1 MISSLS
7 SFDMKSSFSLS
18 SLLACALWTAATA
31 NSSAE
36 SSPYR
41 GLWVGEVALGKVNEV
56 TVPLDAQN
64 VPRAPDPNSPTPT
77 FDAATF
83 RVIVHVDAM
92 GRASLLK
99 QVAILARK
107 ADLQKTESDM
117 ALVTDERLY
126 GSFPPQAA
134 SRISSVV
141 FDFGDAKATAAVNQV
156 IDRAATA
163 AATAAAQGGA
173 TKATVKTAATNAAT
187 PVIQQADAAEAFS
200 NFLQTSLNAGK
211 VRDIANNVG
220 NALATAQGKAND
232 LKNGSFYQD
241 TRGVEMVQA
250 IVDSLAALP
259 PGTTQAQREQAALN
273 TAAAFA
279 ETDQAYDRFLSG
291 ELIGDA
297 IAAAAEKAAS
307 TAEGIAFKP
316 VTAFQSAD
324 SGAAVAAV
332 SAAHGLVTGD
342 EIAVQG
348 AALAAYNGL
357 HKITRLDNDT
367 FRIATPFVAGGSIGG
382 YAASNNIAP
391 LRVSSPGHGLSDGA
405 RITVRGSLAAYN
417 GIHLVT
423 VVDAN
428 TFTIPVAFASD
439 PLDRGVWS
447 SKTNEIGNFESAPG
461 GVSGV
466 KITSPNHGLDNGQVI
481 EIQGAGQASYNGLKT
496 ITRIDANSF
505 TIPVAF
511 GGNPAI
517 KGTWD
522 IPEEITALAPPAAV
536 PTRVSFTNHRLTSGD
551 RIVVS
556 GSGKEEY
563 NGEQVVT
570 VIDANSF
577 SIPVPWDASTG
588 DPAVKGIW
596 APASGGRFRKTAA
609 IRAAIDQVAKVSEA
623 RTKALNVKL
632 TSYSDTRA
640 PDAMELLLSTIIAE
654 AALSD
659 SPLSAEIAGLAEKA
673 GREALSGSVIRY
685 PRPTTV
691 PSTDYTAFVRST
703 TFSGSI
709 ATAAE
714 AAATA
719 AMKEKADLLAT
730 PASIK
735 DKARE
740 AAINA
745 LSSVLSAAS
754 RSLLTELPMTGSFGT
769 SLATEIV
776 LPANHPTNPFRH
788 RRHPD
793 HTTGFDIRRLV
804 NLTFQP
810 TDGQLLSRTG
820 YGVDRISGTYAEEI
834 FGLHKPLGPSKNT
847 GLKVAGTFQ
856 LHRISLIDA
865 LNGR

>member
-1 MISSLS
+1 
-7 SFDMKSSFSLS
+7 MKSSFSLS

-64 VPRAPDPNSPTPT
+64 VPRAPDPNTPTST
-77 FDAATF
+77 FDAANF

-126 GSFPPQAA
+126 GSFPAQAA

-156 IDRAATA
+156 IER
-163 AATAAAQGGA
+163 AAAQAVIAAALPGA
-173 TKATVKTAATNAAT
+173 TKASVKAAAQSAATS
-187 PVIQQADAAEAFS
+187 VIGQADAAEAFS
-200 NFLQTSLNAGK
+200 NFLQTSLNAAK
-211 VRDIANNVG
+211 VREIANG
-220 NALATAQGKAND
+220 TTQISSILPAANS

-241 TRGVEMVQA
+241 TRGIEMLNAIQA
-250 IVDSLAALP
+250 TLTALP
-259 PGTTQAQREQAALN
+259 ASATPQQREQAALN

-279 ETDQAYDRFLSG
+279 ETDQGYDRFLAS
-291 ELIGDA
+291 ELVGDA
-297 IAAAAEKAAS
+297 ISAAAEKAAS
-307 TAEGIAFKP
+307 AAEGIAFKP
-316 VTAFQSAD
+316 ITAFQSAD

-332 SAAHGLVTGD
+332 SAAHGLVSTD

-348 AALAAYNGL
+348 AAISAYNGL
-357 HKITRLDNDT
+357 HKIVTLDPNS

-382 YAASNNIAP
+382 FAASNNIAP

-405 RITVRGSLAAYN
+405 RITVRGSLAGYN

-447 SKTNEIGNFESAPG
+447 SKSGEIANFESAPG

-466 KITSPNHGLDNGQVI
+466 KITSANHGLDNGQVI

-522 IPEEITALAPPAAV
+522 IPEEITAFAPPAAV
-536 PTRVSFTNHRLTSGD
+536 PTRIFFTNHRLTSGD
-551 RIVVS
+551 RIVIS
-556 GSGKEEY
+556 GSGKAEY
-563 NGEQVVT
+563 NGEQTVT
-570 VIDANSF
+570 VIDANTF
-577 SIPVPWDASTG
+577 SIPIPWDTATG
-588 DPAVKGIW
+588 DPTVKGTW
-596 APASGGRFRKTAA
+596 APGSGGQWRKTAA
-609 IRAAIDQVAKVSEA
+609 IRAALDQVAKVSEA

-640 PDAMELLLSTIIAE
+640 PDAMELLLSSIVAE

-659 SPLSAEIAGLAEKA
+659 SPLSSEIATLAEKA
-673 GREALSGSVIRY
+673 GRDALSDSVARY
-685 PRPTTV
+685 SRPTTV
-691 PSTDYTAFVRST
+691 PSTDYTDFVRST
-703 TFSGSI
+703 TFSGSV

-714 AAATA
+714 AVATA
-719 AMKEKADLLAT
+719 VWKEKSDLLAT
-730 PASIK
+730 SASMK
-735 DKARE
+735 DKGRE

-745 LSSVLSAAS
+745 LSSVFAAAS
-754 RSLLTELPMTGSFGT
+754 RSLLTELPMTGNFGA

-804 NLTFQP
+804 NLSFQP
-810 TDGQLLSRTG
+810 VDGQVLSRTG

-834 FGLHKPLGPSKNT
+834 FGLHKPLGPSKNV

-856 LHRISLIDA
+856 LHRISLIDT

>member
-1 MISSLS
+1 
-7 SFDMKSSFSLS
+7 MKPSFSLS

-64 VPRAPDPNSPTPT
+64 VPRAPDPNTPTPT
-77 FDAATF
+77 FDAANF

-156 IDRAATA
+156 IDRAAAA
-163 AATAAAQGGA
+163 AATAATQSGA
-173 TKATVKTAATNAAT
+173 TKTTVKTAAQNAAT
-187 PVIQQADAAEAFS
+187 PVINEADAAEAFS
-200 NFLQTSLNAGK
+200 DFLQANLDATK
-211 VRDIANNVG
+211 VRAIANG
-220 NALATAQGKAND
+220 GSTSAARTAANA

-241 TRGVEMVQA
+241 TRGIEMLDA
-250 IVDSLAALP
+250 IEATLAALP
-259 PGTTQAQREQAALN
+259 PSATQQQREQAALN

-279 ETDQAYDRFLSG
+279 ETDQAYDRFLAG

-297 IAAAAEKAAS
+297 IAAAAEKAAG

-316 VTAFQSAD
+316 ISAFQSAD

-332 SAAHGLVTGD
+332 STAHGLVTGD

-348 AALAAYNGL
+348 AALSAYNGL

-367 FRIATPFVAGGSIGG
+367 FRIATPFVAGGAIAGF
-382 YAASNNIAP
+382 APSNNIAP
-391 LRVSSPGHGLSDGA
+391 LRVSSPGHGLSDGT
-405 RITVRGSLAAYN
+405 RITVRGSLADYN
-417 GIHLVT
+417 GSHLVT
-423 VVDAN
+423 VVDAD

-447 SKTNEIGNFESAPG
+447 SRSGDIVNLESAPDG
-461 GVSGV
+461 SAGV

-481 EIQGAGQASYNGLKT
+481 EIQGSGQASYNGLKT

-522 IPEEITALAPPAAV
+522 IPEEITAFAPPAAV
-536 PTRVSFTNHRLTSGD
+536 PTRISFTNHRLTTGD
-551 RIVVS
+551 RIVIS
-556 GSGKEEY
+556 GSDKAEY

-577 SIPVPWDASTG
+577 SIPIPWDAATG
-588 DPAVKGIW
+588 DPGVKGTW
-596 APASGGRFRKTAA
+596 VPASGGQWRKTAA
-609 IRAAIDQVAKVSEA
+609 IRAALDQVAKVSEA

-640 PDAMELLLSTIIAE
+640 PDALELVLSTIVAE

-659 SPLSAEIAGLAEKA
+659 SPLSAEIAALAEKA
-673 GREALSGSVIRY
+673 GREALSNSVVRY

-691 PSTDYTAFVRST
+691 PSTDYTDFVRSS
-703 TFSGSI
+703 TFSGSV

-719 AMKEKADLLAT
+719 ALKEKADLLAT
-730 PASIK
+730 PASIN

-745 LSSVLSAAS
+745 LSSVLAAAS
-754 RSLLTELPMTGSFGT
+754 RSLLTELPMTGDFGT
-769 SLATEIV
+769 ALATEIV

-804 NLTFQP
+804 NLSFQP
-810 TDGQLLSRTG
+810 VDGQLLSRTG

-834 FGLHKPLGPSKNT
+834 FGLHKPLGPSKNI

-856 LHRISLIDA
+856 LHRVSLIDT

>member
-1 MISSLS
+1 
-7 SFDMKSSFSLS
+7 MKPTFSLS
-18 SLLACALWTAATA
+18 SLLACALWTAAA
-31 NSSAE
+31 PDASAE
-36 SSPYR
+36 ASPYR

-64 VPRAPDPNSPTPT
+64 IPRAPDPNTPTPT
-77 FDAATF
+77 ADAANF
-83 RVIVHVDAM
+83 RLIVHVDAM

-107 ADLQKTESDM
+107 SDLQKTESDM

-141 FDFGDAKATAAVNQV
+141 FDFGDAKATAAVNEV
-156 IDRAATA
+156 IERAAAA
-163 AATAAAQGGA
+163 AATAAQSS
-173 TKATVKTAATNAAT
+173 TSQATVKTAAQNAAT
-187 PVIQQADAAEAFS
+187 PVISQADAAEAFS
-200 NFLQTSLNAGK
+200 SFLQANLDAVK
-211 VRDIANNVG
+211 VRAIANG
-220 NALATAQGKAND
+220 GSTSAARTAANA

-241 TRGVEMVQA
+241 TRGIEMIDA
-250 IVDSLAALP
+250 IEAALASLP
-259 PGTTQAQREQAALN
+259 PTATAAEKEKAALN

-279 ETDQAYDRFLSG
+279 ETDQGYDRFLAG

-297 IAAAAEKAAS
+297 IEAAAEKAAS
-307 TAEGIAFKP
+307 TAEGIAFAP
-316 VTAFQSAD
+316 ISAFQSAD

-332 SAAHGLVTGD
+332 SSAHGLVTGD

-348 AALAAYNGL
+348 AALSAYNGL
-357 HKITRLDNDT
+357 HKITRLDANSIK
-367 FRIATPFVAGGSIGG
+367 IATPFVAGGAIGG
-382 YAASNNIAP
+382 FAASNNIAP
-391 LRVSSPGHGLSDGA
+391 LRVTSPGHGLSDGS
-405 RITVRGSLAAYN
+405 RITVRGSLSAYN
-417 GIHLVT
+417 GSHLVT

-428 TFTIPVAFASD
+428 TFSLPIAFASD

-447 SKTNEIGNFESAPG
+447 AKAGDIVNFESAPG

-466 KITSPNHGLDNGQVI
+466 KITSPGHGLDNGAVI

-496 ITRIDANSF
+496 ITRIDADSF

-511 GGNPAI
+511 GGNPAV

-522 IPEEITALAPPAAV
+522 VPEEIAAFAPPAAV
-536 PTRVSFTNHRLTSGD
+536 PTRIAFTNHRLTSGD

-556 GSGKEEY
+556 GSGKAEY
-563 NGEQVVT
+563 NGEHVVT
-570 VIDANSF
+570 VIDANTF
-577 SIPVPWDASTG
+577 SIPIPWDSATG
-588 DPAVKGIW
+588 DPGVKGTW
-596 APASGGRFRKTAA
+596 APASGGQWRKTAA
-609 IRAAIDQVAKVSEA
+609 IRAALDQVAKVAEA

-640 PDAMELLLSTIIAE
+640 PDALELVLSTIVAE
-654 AALSD
+654 AALSG
-659 SPLSAEIAGLAEKA
+659 SPLSTEIAALAETA
-673 GREALSGSVIRY
+673 GREALSGAVVRY
-685 PRPTTV
+685 PRPTAA
-691 PSTDYTAFVRST
+691 PSTDYTAFVRSS

-709 ATAAE
+709 VTAAE

-719 AMKEKADLLAT
+719 AIKEKKDLLAT

-735 DKARE
+735 DKAKE

-745 LSSVLSAAS
+745 LAPVLAAAS
-754 RSLLTELPMTGSFGT
+754 RSLLTELPMSGDFAN
-769 SLATEIV
+769 SLATEVV

-793 HTTGFDIRRLV
+793 HTTGIDIRRLV
-804 NLTFQP
+804 NLSFQP
-810 TDGQLLSRTG
+810 VNGQTLTRTG
-820 YGVDRISGTYAEEI
+820 YGVDRISGIYAEEI
-834 FGLHKPLGPSKNT
+834 HGLHKPLGPAKNT

-856 LHRISLIDA
+856 LHRVSLIDT

>member
-1 MISSLS
+1 
-7 SFDMKSSFSLS
+7 MKPSFSLS

-64 VPRAPDPNSPTPT
+64 VPRAPDPNTPTPT
-77 FDAATF
+77 FDAANF

-156 IDRAATA
+156 IDRAAAA
-163 AATAAAQGGA
+163 AATAATQSGA
-173 TKATVKTAATNAAT
+173 TKTTVKTAAQNAAT
-187 PVIQQADAAEAFS
+187 PVINEADAAEAFS
-200 NFLQTSLNAGK
+200 DFLQANLDATK
-211 VRDIANNVG
+211 VRAIANG
-220 NALATAQGKAND
+220 GSTSAARTAANA

-241 TRGVEMVQA
+241 TRGIEMLDA
-250 IVDSLAALP
+250 IEATLAALP
-259 PGTTQAQREQAALN
+259 PSATQQQREQAALN

-279 ETDQAYDRFLSG
+279 ETDQAYDRFLAG

-297 IAAAAEKAAS
+297 IAAAAEKAAG

-316 VTAFQSAD
+316 ISAFQSAD
-324 SGAAVAAV
+324 SGAAVAAI
-332 SAAHGLVTGD
+332 STAHGLVTGD

-348 AALAAYNGL
+348 AALSAYNGL

-367 FRIATPFVAGGSIGG
+367 FRIATPFVAGGAIAGF
-382 YAASNNIAP
+382 APSNNIAP
-391 LRVSSPGHGLSDGA
+391 LRVSSPGHGLSDGT
-405 RITVRGSLAAYN
+405 RITVRGSLADYN
-417 GIHLVT
+417 GSHLVT
-423 VVDAN
+423 VVDAD

-447 SKTNEIGNFESAPG
+447 SRSGDIVNFESAPDG
-461 GVSGV
+461 SAGV

-481 EIQGAGQASYNGLKT
+481 EIQGSGQASYNGLKT

-522 IPEEITALAPPAAV
+522 IPEEITAFAPPAAV
-536 PTRVSFTNHRLTSGD
+536 PTRISFTNHRLTTGD
-551 RIVVS
+551 RIVIS
-556 GSGKEEY
+556 GSDKAEY

-577 SIPVPWDASTG
+577 SIPIPWDATTG
-588 DPAVKGIW
+588 DPGVKGTW
-596 APASGGRFRKTAA
+596 VPASGGQWRKTAA
-609 IRAAIDQVAKVSEA
+609 IRAALDQVAKVSEA

-640 PDAMELLLSTIIAE
+640 PDALELVLSTIVAE

-659 SPLSAEIAGLAEKA
+659 SPLSAEIAALAEKA
-673 GREALSGSVIRY
+673 GRETLSDSVVRY

-691 PSTDYTAFVRST
+691 PSTDYTDFVRSS
-703 TFSGSI
+703 TFSGSV

-719 AMKEKADLLAT
+719 ALKEKADLLAT
-730 PASIK
+730 PASIN

-745 LSSVLSAAS
+745 LSSVLAAAS
-754 RSLLTELPMTGSFGT
+754 RSLLTELPMTGDFGT
-769 SLATEIV
+769 ALATQIV

-804 NLTFQP
+804 NLSFQP
-810 TDGQLLSRTG
+810 VDGQLLSRTG
-820 YGVDRISGTYAEEI
+820 YGVDRISGIYAEEI
-834 FGLHKPLGPSKNT
+834 FGLHKPLGPSKNI

-856 LHRISLIDA
+856 LHRVSLIDT

>member
-1 MISSLS
+1 VISSLS

-18 SLLACALWTAATA
+18 SLLACALWTAATV

-64 VPRAPDPNSPTPT
+64 VPRAPDPSTPTPT
-77 FDAATF
+77 FDAANF

-156 IDRAATA
+156 IENAAA
-163 AATAAAQGGA
+163 AATTAASQPGA
-173 TKATVKTAATNAAT
+173 TKSTVKTAAQNAAT
-187 PVIQQADAAEAFS
+187 PVINQADVAEAFS
-200 NFLQTSLNAGK
+200 DFLQANLDAAK
-211 VRDIANNVG
+211 VRAIANG
-220 NALATAQGKAND
+220 GSTSAARTAANA

-241 TRGVEMVQA
+241 TRGIEMIDA
-250 IVDSLAALP
+250 IEASLAALP
-259 PGTTQAQREQAALN
+259 SGATQAQREQAALN

-279 ETDQAYDRFLSG
+279 ETDQGYDRFLAS

-297 IAAAAEKAAS
+297 ISAAAKQAAS

-316 VTAFQSAD
+316 VSAFQSAD
-324 SGAAVAAV
+324 SGAAVAAI
-332 SAAHGLVTGD
+332 STAHGLITGD

-348 AALAAYNGL
+348 AAIAAYNGL

-382 YAASNNIAP
+382 FVASNNIAP
-391 LRVSSPGHGLSDGA
+391 LRVSSPDHGLSDGA

-447 SKTNEIGNFESAPG
+447 SKTGEIANYESAPG

-481 EIQGAGQASYNGLKT
+481 EIQGAGQASYNGQKT

-522 IPEEITALAPPAAV
+522 LPEEITAFAPPAAV
-536 PTRVSFTNHRLTSGD
+536 PTRLSFTNHRLTSGD
-551 RIVVS
+551 RIVIS
-556 GSGKEEY
+556 GSGKTEY

-588 DPAVKGIW
+588 DPATKGTW
-596 APASGGRFRKTAA
+596 AAAAGGQFRKTAA

-640 PDAMELLLSTIIAE
+640 PDAMELLITTIVAE

-659 SPLSAEIAGLAEKA
+659 SPLATEIAGLAEKA
-673 GREALSGSVIRY
+673 GREALSGSVVRY
-685 PRPTTV
+685 PRPTAV
-691 PSTDYTAFVRST
+691 PSTDYTDFVRST
-703 TFSGSI
+703 TFSGSV

-719 AMKEKADLLAT
+719 ALKEKSDLLAT

-745 LSSVLSAAS
+745 LSSVFAAAS
-754 RSLLTELPMTGSFGT
+754 RSLLTELPMTGNFGS

-820 YGVDRISGTYAEEI
+820 YGVDRISGIYAEEI

>member
-1 MISSLS
+1 
-7 SFDMKSSFSLS
+7 MKSSFSLS

-64 VPRAPDPNSPTPT
+64 IPRAPDPNTPTPT
-77 FDAATF
+77 FDAANF

-107 ADLQKTESDM
+107 SDLQKTESDM

-126 GSFPPQAA
+126 GSFPAQAA

-156 IDRAATA
+156 IERAAA
-163 AATAAAQGGA
+163 AATTAATQSGA
-173 TKATVKTAATNAAT
+173 TKATVKTAAQNAAT
-187 PVIQQADAAEAFS
+187 PVITQADAAEAFS
-200 NFLQTSLNAGK
+200 NFLQANLDAIK
-211 VRDIANNVG
+211 VRAIANG
-220 NALATAQGKAND
+220 TSTSAARNAANA

-241 TRGVEMVQA
+241 TRGIEMIDA
-250 IVDSLAALP
+250 IEASLAALP
-259 PGTTQAQREQAALN
+259 PSATQQQREQAALN

-279 ETDQAYDRFLSG
+279 ETDQGYDRFLAG
-291 ELIGDA
+291 ELLGDA
-297 IAAAAEKAAS
+297 IEAAAGKVAS

-316 VTAFQSAD
+316 ISTFQSAD

-332 SAAHGLVTGD
+332 STAHGLVSTD
-342 EIAVQG
+342 EIAIQG
-348 AALAAYNGL
+348 AAISAYNGL
-357 HKITRLDNDT
+357 HKIIRLDNDT
-367 FRIATPFVAGGSIGG
+367 IRIATPFVAGGAIGG
-382 YAASNNIAP
+382 FAPSNSIAP
-391 LRVSSPGHGLSDGA
+391 LRVSSPAHGLSDGE
-405 RITVRGSLAAYN
+405 RITVRGSLAGYN
-417 GIHLVT
+417 GSHLVT

-428 TFTIPVAFASD
+428 TFTIPVAFDSD
-439 PLDRGVWS
+439 PLSRGVWS
-447 SKTNEIGNFESAPG
+447 SESGDILNFEGTG
-461 GVSGV
+461 GGSSGV

-496 ITRIDANSF
+496 ITRIDTNSF
-505 TIPVAF
+505 SIPVAF

-517 KGTWD
+517 KGSWD
-522 IPEEITALAPPAAV
+522 IPEEITAFAPPAAV
-536 PTRVSFTNHRLTSGD
+536 PTRISFTNHRLTSGD

-556 GSGKEEY
+556 GSGKADY

-570 VIDANSF
+570 VVDANSF
-577 SIPVPWDASTG
+577 SIPIPWDASTG
-588 DPAVKGIW
+588 DPGVKGTW
-596 APASGGRFRKTAA
+596 APASGGQWRKTAA
-609 IRAAIDQVAKVSEA
+609 IRAALDQVAKVSEA

-640 PDAMELLLSTIIAE
+640 PDALELVLSSIVAE

-659 SPLSAEIAGLAEKA
+659 SPLSSEIATLAEKA
-673 GREALSGSVIRY
+673 GREALSDSVVRY
-685 PRPTTV
+685 PRAAAI
-691 PSTDYTAFVRST
+691 PSTDYTDFVRSS
-703 TFSGSI
+703 TFAGSV

-719 AMKEKADLLAT
+719 ALKEKADLLAT

-745 LSSVLSAAS
+745 LAPVLAAAS
-754 RSLLTELPMTGSFGT
+754 RSLLTELPMSGNFGAA
-769 SLATEIV
+769 LATEVV

-810 TDGQLLSRTG
+810 VDGQLLSRTG

-856 LHRISLIDA
+856 LHRVSLIDT

>member
-1 MISSLS
+1 VISFLS

-31 NSSAE
+31 TSSAE
-36 SSPYR
+36 SPYR

-64 VPRAPDPNSPTPT
+64 VPRAPDPNTPTPT
-77 FDAATF
+77 FDAANF

-126 GSFPPQAA
+126 GSFPAQAA

-156 IDRAATA
+156 IER
-163 AATAAAQGGA
+163 AAAQAVIAAALPGA
-173 TKATVKTAATNAAT
+173 TKASVKAAAQSAATS
-187 PVIQQADAAEAFS
+187 VISQADAAEAFL
-200 NFLQTSLNAGK
+200 NFLQTSLNAAK
-211 VRDIANNVG
+211 VREVANG
-220 NALATAQGKAND
+220 TTQISSILPAANS

-241 TRGVEMVQA
+241 TRGIEMLNAIQA
-250 IVDSLAALP
+250 TLTAMPASATP
-259 PGTTQAQREQAALN
+259 QQREQAALN

-279 ETDQAYDRFLSG
+279 ETDQGYDRFLAS
-291 ELIGDA
+291 ELVGDA
-297 IAAAAEKAAS
+297 ITAAAEKAAS
-307 TAEGIAFKP
+307 AAEGIAFKP
-316 VTAFQSAD
+316 ITAFQSAD
-324 SGAAVAAV
+324 SGAAVAAI
-332 SAAHGLVTGD
+332 SAAHGLVSTD

-348 AALAAYNGL
+348 AAISAYNGL
-357 HKITRLDNDT
+357 HKIVTLDTNS

-382 YAASNNIAP
+382 FAASNNIAP

-405 RITVRGSLAAYN
+405 RITVRGSLAGYN

-447 SKTNEIGNFESAPG
+447 SKSGEIVNFESAPG
-461 GVSGV
+461 GVAGV
-466 KITSPNHGLDNGQVI
+466 KITSANHGLDNGQVI

-505 TIPVAF
+505 TIPGAF

-522 IPEEITALAPPAAV
+522 IPEEITAFAPPAAV
-536 PTRVSFTNHRLTSGD
+536 PTRISFTNHRLTTGD

-556 GSGKEEY
+556 GSGKAEY
-563 NGEQVVT
+563 NGEQIVK
-570 VIDANSF
+570 VIDANTF
-577 SIPVPWDASTG
+577 SIPIPWDTATG
-588 DPAVKGIW
+588 DPTVKGTW
-596 APASGGRFRKTAA
+596 APGSGGQWRKTAA
-609 IRAAIDQVAKVSEA
+609 IRAALDQVAKVSEA

-640 PDAMELLLSTIIAE
+640 PDAMELLLSSIVAE

-659 SPLSAEIAGLAEKA
+659 SPLSSEIATLAEKA
-673 GREALSGSVIRY
+673 GRDALSDSVARY
-685 PRPTTV
+685 SRPTTV
-691 PSTDYTAFVRST
+691 PSTDYTNFVRST
-703 TFSGSI
+703 TFSGSV

-714 AAATA
+714 AVATA
-719 AMKEKADLLAT
+719 VWKEKSDLLAT
-730 PASIK
+730 PASMK
-735 DKARE
+735 DKGRE

-745 LSSVLSAAS
+745 LSSVFAAAS
-754 RSLLTELPMTGSFGT
+754 RSLLTELPMSGNFGN

-804 NLTFQP
+804 NLSFQSV
-810 TDGQLLSRTG
+810 DGQLLSRTG
-820 YGVDRISGTYAEEI
+820 YGVDRISGTYSEEI
-834 FGLHKPLGPSKNT
+834 FGLHKPLGSSKNV

-856 LHRISLIDA
+856 LHRISLIDT

>member
-1 MISSLS
+1 
-7 SFDMKSSFSLS
+7 MKSSFSLS

-64 VPRAPDPNSPTPT
+64 VPRAPDPNTPTPT
-77 FDAATF
+77 FDAANF

-126 GSFPPQAA
+126 GSFPAQAA

-141 FDFGDAKATAAVNQV
+141 FDFGDAKATAAVDQV
-156 IDRAATA
+156 IDRAAAQAVIA
-163 AATAAAQGGA
+163 AALPGATKASVKAAAQG
-173 TKATVKTAATNAAT
+173 AAQA
-187 PVIQQADAAEAFS
+187 VIAQADAAERFS
-200 NFLQTSLNAGK
+200 SFLQTSLSAAK
-211 VRDIANNVG
+211 VREIANG
-220 NALATAQGKAND
+220 TTPISSIMPAANS

-241 TRGVEMVQA
+241 TRGIEMLNAIQA
-250 IVDSLAALP
+250 TLAALP
-259 PGTTQAQREQAALN
+259 GTATQQQREQAALN

-279 ETDQAYDRFLSG
+279 ETDQGYDRFLAS
-291 ELIGDA
+291 ELVGDA
-297 IAAAAEKAAS
+297 ISAAAEKAAS
-307 TAEGIAFKP
+307 VAEGIAFKP
-316 VTAFQSAD
+316 ITAFQSAD

-332 SAAHGLVTGD
+332 SGAHGLVSND

-348 AALAAYNGL
+348 AAIAAYNGL
-357 HKITRLDNDT
+357 HKITTIDPNS
-367 FRIATPFVAGGSIGG
+367 FRIATPFVAGGSIAGF
-382 YAASNNIAP
+382 APSNNISP
-391 LRVSSPGHGLSDGA
+391 LRVSSPSHGLSDGA
-405 RITVRGSLAAYN
+405 RVTVRGSLAAYN
-417 GIHLVT
+417 GSHLVT

-447 SKTNEIGNFESAPG
+447 SKSGEIANFESAPG
-461 GVSGV
+461 GASGV
-466 KITSPNHGLDNGQVI
+466 KITSANHGLDNGQVI

-522 IPEEITALAPPAAV
+522 IPEEITAFAPPASV
-536 PTRVSFTNHRLTSGD
+536 PTRISFTNHRLTTGD
-551 RIVVS
+551 RIVIS
-556 GSGKEEY
+556 GSGNAAY

-570 VIDANSF
+570 VIDANTF
-577 SIPVPWDASTG
+577 SIPVPWDSATG
-588 DPAVKGIW
+588 DPTVKGTW
-596 APASGGRFRKTAA
+596 APGTGGQWRKTAA
-609 IRAAIDQVAKVSEA
+609 IRAALDQVTKVAEA

-640 PDAMELLLSTIIAE
+640 PDAMELLLSKIVSE

-659 SPLSAEIAGLAEKA
+659 SPLASEIATLAEKA
-673 GREALSGSVIRY
+673 GRDALSDSVTRY
-685 PRPTTV
+685 SRPTLV
-691 PSTDYTAFVRST
+691 PSTDYTDFVRST
-703 TFSGSI
+703 TFSGSV

-714 AAATA
+714 AVANAVW
-719 AMKEKADLLAT
+719 KEKSDLLAT
-730 PASIK
+730 TASMR
-735 DKARE
+735 DKGRE

-745 LSSVLSAAS
+745 LSSVYAAAS
-754 RSLLTELPMTGSFGT
+754 RSLLTELPMSGNFGN

-804 NLTFQP
+804 NLSFQAA
-810 TDGQLLSRTG
+810 DGQLLSRTG
-820 YGVDRISGTYAEEI
+820 YGVDRISGTYNEEI
-834 FGLHKPLGPSKNT
+834 FGLHKPLGPSKNV

-856 LHRISLIDA
+856 LHRISLIDT

>member
-1 MISSLS
+1 
-7 SFDMKSSFSLS
+7 MKSSFSLS

-36 SSPYR
+36 SPYR
-41 GLWVGEVALGKVNEV
+41 GLWVGDVALGKVNEV

-64 VPRAPDPNSPTPT
+64 VPRAPDPNTPTPT
-77 FDAATF
+77 FDAANF

-126 GSFPPQAA
+126 GSFPAQAA

-141 FDFGDAKATAAVNQV
+141 FDFGDAKATAAVDQIV
-156 IDRAATA
+156 ERAAAAAVTA
-163 AATAAAQGGA
+163 AASPGA
-173 TKATVKTAATNAAT
+173 TKATVKAAAQSSAQA
-187 PVIQQADAAEAFS
+187 VIAQADATERFS
-200 NFLQTSLNAGK
+200 SFLQANLDATK
-211 VRDIANNVG
+211 VRAIANG
-220 NALATAQGKAND
+220 GSTSAARTAANA

-241 TRGVEMVQA
+241 TRGIEMIDA
-250 IVDSLAALP
+250 IEASLAALP
-259 PGTTQAQREQAALN
+259 ASATQQQREQAALN

-279 ETDQAYDRFLSG
+279 ETDQGYDRFLAS
-291 ELIGDA
+291 ELVGDA

-316 VTAFQSAD
+316 ITAFQTAD

-332 SAAHGLVTGD
+332 STAHALITGD

-348 AALAAYNGL
+348 AAISAYNGL
-357 HKITRLDNDT
+357 RKITRLDNNT
-367 FRIATPFVAGGSIGG
+367 FKIATPFVAGGSIAGF
-382 YAASNNIAP
+382 APSNNIAP
-391 LRVSSPGHGLSDGA
+391 LRVTSPGHGLSDGA

-417 GIHLVT
+417 GSHLVT

-439 PLDRGVWS
+439 PLDRGFWS
-447 SKTNEIGNFESAPG
+447 VKSGDIMGFESAPG

-511 GGNPAI
+511 GGDPAI
-517 KGTWD
+517 KGSWD
-522 IPEEITALAPPAAV
+522 IPEEITAFAPPASV
-536 PTRVSFTNHRLTSGD
+536 PTRISFTNHRLSTGD
-551 RIVVS
+551 RILIS
-556 GSGKEEY
+556 GSGKPEY

-570 VIDANSF
+570 VIDANTF
-577 SIPVPWDASTG
+577 SIPIPWDAATG
-588 DPAVKGIW
+588 DPATKGTW
-596 APASGGRFRKTAA
+596 APGAGGQWRKTAA
-609 IRAAIDQVAKVSEA
+609 IRAALDQVAKVSEA

-640 PDAMELLLSTIIAE
+640 PDAMELLLSSIVTE
-654 AALSD
+654 AAMSD
-659 SPLSAEIAGLAEKA
+659 SPLASEIASLAEKA
-673 GREALSGSVIRY
+673 GRDALSDSVVRY
-685 PRPTTV
+685 SRPTAV
-691 PSTDYTAFVRST
+691 PSTDYTTFVRST
-703 TFSGSI
+703 TFSGAV

-714 AAATA
+714 AVATA
-719 AMKEKADLLAT
+719 VLKEKADLLAT
-730 PASIK
+730 PASMK
-735 DKARE
+735 DKGRE

-745 LSSVLSAAS
+745 LSSVYAAAS
-754 RSLLTELPMTGSFGT
+754 RSLLTELPMTGDFGNT
-769 SLATEIV
+769 LATEIV

-804 NLTFQP
+804 NLSFQP
-810 TDGQLLSRTG
+810 VDGQLLSRTG

-834 FGLHKPLGPSKNT
+834 FGLHKPLGPSKNV

-856 LHRISLIDA
+856 LHRISLIDT

>member
-1 MISSLS
+1 
-7 SFDMKSSFSLS
+7 MKSSFSLS

-64 VPRAPDPNSPTPT
+64 VPRAPDPNTPTST
-77 FDAATF
+77 FDAANF

-126 GSFPPQAA
+126 GSFPAQAA

-156 IDRAATA
+156 IER
-163 AATAAAQGGA
+163 AAAQAVIAAALPGA
-173 TKATVKTAATNAAT
+173 TKASVKAAAQSAATS
-187 PVIQQADAAEAFS
+187 VIGQADAAEAFS
-200 NFLQTSLNAGK
+200 NFLQTSLNAAK
-211 VRDIANNVG
+211 VREIANG
-220 NALATAQGKAND
+220 TTQISSILPAANS

-241 TRGVEMVQA
+241 TRGIEMLNAIQA
-250 IVDSLAALP
+250 TLTALP
-259 PGTTQAQREQAALN
+259 ASATPQQREQAALN

-279 ETDQAYDRFLSG
+279 ETDQGYDRFLAS
-291 ELIGDA
+291 ELVGDA
-297 IAAAAEKAAS
+297 ISAAAEKAAS
-307 TAEGIAFKP
+307 AAEGIAFKP
-316 VTAFQSAD
+316 ITAFQSAD

-332 SAAHGLVTGD
+332 SAAHGLVSTD

-348 AALAAYNGL
+348 AAISAYNGL
-357 HKITRLDNDT
+357 HKIVTLDPNS

-382 YAASNNIAP
+382 FAASNNIAP

-405 RITVRGSLAAYN
+405 RITVRGSLAGYN

-447 SKTNEIGNFESAPG
+447 SKSGEIANFESAPG

-466 KITSPNHGLDNGQVI
+466 KITSANHGLDNGQVI

-522 IPEEITALAPPAAV
+522 IPEEITAFAPPAAV
-536 PTRVSFTNHRLTSGD
+536 PTRISFTNHRLTSGD
-551 RIVVS
+551 RIVIS
-556 GSGKEEY
+556 GSGKAEY
-563 NGEQVVT
+563 NGEQTVT
-570 VIDANSF
+570 VIDANTF
-577 SIPVPWDASTG
+577 SIPIPWDTATG
-588 DPAVKGIW
+588 DPTVKGTW
-596 APASGGRFRKTAA
+596 APGSGGQWRKTAA
-609 IRAAIDQVAKVSEA
+609 IRAALDQVAKVSEA

-640 PDAMELLLSTIIAE
+640 PDAMELLLSSIVAE

-659 SPLSAEIAGLAEKA
+659 SPLSSEIATLAEKA
-673 GREALSGSVIRY
+673 GRDALSDSVARY
-685 PRPTTV
+685 SRPTTV
-691 PSTDYTAFVRST
+691 PSTDYTDFVRST
-703 TFSGSI
+703 TFSGSV

-714 AAATA
+714 AVATA
-719 AMKEKADLLAT
+719 VWKEKSDLLAT
-730 PASIK
+730 SASMK
-735 DKARE
+735 DKGRE

-745 LSSVLSAAS
+745 LSSVFAAAS
-754 RSLLTELPMTGSFGT
+754 RSLLTELPMTGNFGA

-804 NLTFQP
+804 NLSFQP
-810 TDGQLLSRTG
+810 VDGQVLSRTG

-834 FGLHKPLGPSKNT
+834 FGLHKPLGPSKNV

-856 LHRISLIDA
+856 LHRISLIDT